1 MTTSEKINFNVFCI
15 DRRFDFLSAEYFKAI
30 GFTTNY
36 YLGTTAGAGL
46 CLGYSQYCSEIC
58 NCHCHLTNQ
67 TTTSCDPANP
77 DMVLLKDSLT
87 KNIDISLTL
96 DTIKEIYLVNHQDC
110 GAIKAYLGCSGY
122 PEEPGTNNQLEIK
135 INTDLLV
142 FACEYLKT
150 KYPDIVCR
158 IGLMDLNGSVA
169 DYDIKYNS
177 WYLVY
182 RGPGTD
188 PKGLW
193 FGL

>member
-1 MTTSEKINFNVFCI
+1 MTSSVNTYFNVFCI
-15 DRRFDFLSAEYFKAI
+15 DKRFDFLSTEYFKAI
-30 GFTTNY
+30 GFSNNY

-46 CLGYSQYCSEIC
+46 CLGYSKYCSEIC
-58 NCHCHLTNQ
+58 NCNCHSLNQ
-67 TTTSCDPANP
+67 DAPDCNPLNP
-77 DMVLLKDSLT
+77 DMLLLKESLT

-96 DTIKEIYLVNHQDC
+96 DSIKEIYLLNHQDC
-110 GAIKAYLGCSGY
+110 GAIKAFLGCSGY
-122 PEEPGTNNQLEIK
+122 PEIPGTNNTLEIK
-135 INTDLLV
+135 INTELLL
-142 FACEYLKT
+142 FAYEYLKL
-150 KYPDIVCR
+150 KYPEINCR
-158 IGLMDLNGSVA
+158 LGLMDLNGTVA